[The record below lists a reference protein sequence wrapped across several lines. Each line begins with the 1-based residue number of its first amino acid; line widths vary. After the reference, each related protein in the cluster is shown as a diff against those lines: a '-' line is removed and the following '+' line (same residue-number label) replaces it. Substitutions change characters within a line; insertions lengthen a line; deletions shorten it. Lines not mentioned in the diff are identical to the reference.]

1 VSDVTSRTGDNVVQ
15 VHEQLRAA
23 ILAGDVRPGAKTSQA
38 ELARD
43 LDVGRTPLRE
53 AIRMLQSEG
62 LIFTEPNR
70 RVVIAS
76 LSIEDAEELYVLR
89 VAIEVAAARV
99 TLPQLTEADF
109 AELEGYMAQM
119 SHLAAAGTPS
129 LQLFRAPHR
138 GFHERFVGSAGQ
150 RSSRLI
156 AELFDH
162 AERYRRVYG
171 RISQGDYDK
180 RAVEH
185 RAMLDAAIAR
195 DADALAAALAAHYVA
210 TALLVT
216 SVLDPSYRLERLR
229 AAVEAI
235 APGALSAFLEGG
247 AQR

>member
-1 VSDVTSRTGDNVVQ
+1 VTDVTSRTGDNVAQ
-15 VHEQLRAA
+15 VHDQLRAA

-53 AIRMLQSEG
+53 AIRMLQTEG

-76 LSIEDAEELYVLR
+76 LAIEDMEELYVLR
-89 VAIEVAAARV
+89 IAVEVTAARI
-99 TLPQLTEADF
+99 TLPHLTESDF

-119 SHLAAAGTPS
+119 SHLAGGGPPS

-138 GFHERFVGSAGQ
+138 AFHERFVSGGGGRSA
-150 RSSRLI
+150 RLI

-171 RISQGDYDK
+171 SISQDEYDK

-195 DADALAAALAAHYVA
+195 DADTLAASLAGHYVA

-216 SVLDPSYRLERLR
+216 SVLDPSYHLDRLR

-235 APGALSAFLEGG
+235 APGAMYAFG
-247 AQR
+247 

>member
-1 VSDVTSRTGDNVVQ
+1 MSEVTSRTGDNVVQ
-15 VHEQLRAA
+15 VHEQLRTA
-23 ILAGDVRPGAKTSQA
+23 ILSGDVRPGAKTSQA

-53 AIRMLQSEG
+53 AIRMLQTEG

-76 LSIEDAEELYVLR
+76 LSIEDAEELYMLR
-89 VAIEVAAARV
+89 IGVEVAAARV

-119 SHLAAAGTPS
+119 THLAGGGPPS
-129 LQLFRAPHR
+129 LELFRAPHR
-138 GFHERFVGSAGQ
+138 AFHERFVSRVGP
-150 RSSRLI
+150 RSTRLI

-171 RISQGDYDK
+171 SITPTEYEK
-180 RAVEH
+180 RHVEH
-185 RAMLDAAIAR
+185 RAMFDAAISG
-195 DADALAAALAAHYVA
+195 DADALADALAAHYVA

-216 SVLDPSYRLERLR
+216 SALDPDYSLNRLR
-229 AAVEAI
+229 ESVAAI
-235 APGALSAFLEGG
+235 APGAVYAFG
-247 AQR
+247 

>member
-89 VAIEVAAARV
+89 IAVEVAAARI
-99 TLPQLTEADF
+99 TLPQLTESDF

-119 SHLAAAGTPS
+119 SHLAAAGGPPS

-138 GFHERFVGSAGQ
+138 GFHERFVGGAGG

-162 AERYRRVYG
+162 AERYRRIYG
-171 RISQGDYDK
+171 SISQGDYDK
-180 RAVEH
+180 RAIEH

-210 TALLVT
+210 TAVLVT
-216 SVLDPSYRLERLR
+216 SVLDPSYRLDRLR
-229 AAVEAI
+229 ATIDAA
-235 APGALSAFLEGG
+235 APGAMYAFG
-247 AQR
+247 

>member
-1 VSDVTSRTGDNVVQ
+1 VSEVTSRTGDNVVQ

-89 VAIEVAAARV
+89 IAVELAAARI
-99 TLPQLTEADF
+99 TLPQLSESDF

-119 SHLAAAGTPS
+119 SHLAGGGPPS
-129 LQLFRAPHR
+129 LQLFRGPHR
-138 GFHERFVGSAGQ
+138 AFHQRFVGGAGQ
-150 RSSRLI
+150 RCTRLI

-171 RISQGDYDK
+171 GISQDEYDK
-180 RAVEH
+180 RAIEH
-185 RAMLDAAIAR
+185 RALLDAAIGR
-195 DADALAAALAAHYVA
+195 DPEAVATALAAHYVA
-210 TALLVT
+210 TAMLVT
-216 SVLDPSYRLERLR
+216 SVLDPSYRLDRLR
-229 AAVEAI
+229 ATVEAI
-235 APGALSAFLEGG
+235 APGAMYAFG
-247 AQR
+247 

>member
-1 VSDVTSRTGDNVVQ
+1 VSEVTSRTGDNVVQ

-23 ILAGDVRPGAKTSQA
+23 ILSGDVRPGAKTSQA

-53 AIRMLQSEG
+53 AVRMLQTEG
-62 LIFTEPNR
+62 LIVTEPNR

-76 LSIEDAEELYVLR
+76 LSIEDAEELYLLR
-89 VAIEVAAARV
+89 ITVEVAAARV
-99 TLPQLTEADF
+99 TLPQLTETDF

-119 SHLAAAGTPS
+119 THLAGGGPPS

-138 GFHERFVGSAGQ
+138 AFHERFVGRAGL

-171 RISQGDYDK
+171 SITPEEYQK
-180 RAVEH
+180 RHVQH

-195 DADALAAALAAHYVA
+195 DPDALADALAAHYVA
-210 TALLVT
+210 TARLVT
-216 SVLDPSYRLERLR
+216 SALDPDYPLDRLR
-229 AAVEAI
+229 TVVAAI
-235 APGALSAFLEGG
+235 APGAVYAFD
-247 AQR
+247 

>member
-1 VSDVTSRTGDNVVQ
+1 MSDVTSRAGDNVAQ

-23 ILAGDVRPGAKTSQA
+23 ILSGDVRPGAKTSQA

-53 AIRMLQSEG
+53 AVRMLQSEG
-62 LIFTEPNR
+62 LIVTEPNR

-89 VAIEVAAARV
+89 VALEVAAARI

-119 SHLAAAGTPS
+119 SHLAGGGPPS
-129 LQLFRAPHR
+129 LLLFRAPHR
-138 GFHERFVGSAGQ
+138 AFHQRFVSSVGP
-150 RSSRLI
+150 RSSRLLT
-156 AELFDH
+156 ELYDH

-171 RISQGDYDK
+171 SITPGEYDK

-195 DADALAAALAAHYVA
+195 DADALADALAAHYVA

-216 SVLDPSYRLERLR
+216 SALEPEYPLERLR
-229 AAVEAI
+229 ATVATA
-235 APGALSAFLEGG
+235 APGALYAFG
-247 AQR
+247 

>member
-23 ILAGDVRPGAKTSQA
+23 ILEGEVRPGAKTSQA

-76 LSIEDAEELYVLR
+76 LSIEDMEELYVLR
-89 VAIEVAAARV
+89 IAVEVAAARI
-99 TLPQLTEADF
+99 TLPHLSEGDF

-119 SHLAAAGTPS
+119 SRLAAGSPPT
-129 LQLFRAPHR
+129 LQLFRTPHR
-138 GFHERFVGSAGQ
+138 AFHERFVGGAGQ
-150 RSSRLI
+150 RSTRLI
-156 AELFDH
+156 TELFDH

-171 RISQGDYDK
+171 SINQNEYDK

-185 RAMLDAAIAR
+185 RAMLDAATAH
-195 DADALAAALAAHYVA
+195 DVDALASALASHYVA

-216 SVLDPSYRLERLR
+216 AVLDPTYKLERLR
-229 AAVEAI
+229 TTVEAV
-235 APGALSAFLEGG
+235 APGAMYAFG
-247 AQR
+247 

>member
-15 VHEQLRAA
+15 VHDQLRSA

-62 LIFTEPNR
+62 LILTEPNR

-76 LSIEDAEELYVLR
+76 LSIEDMEELYVLR
-89 VAIEVAAARV
+89 IAVEVAAARI

-119 SHLAAAGTPS
+119 SHLANGGPPS
-129 LQLFRAPHR
+129 LGLFRGPHLA
-138 GFHERFVGSAGQ
+138 FHERFVGGAGP

-171 RISQGDYDK
+171 SFSKERYET
-180 RAVEH
+180 RHVEH

-195 DADALAAALAAHYVA
+195 DGDALAAALCAHYVA

-216 SVLDPSYRLERLR
+216 TVLDPSGDLERLR
-229 AAVEAI
+229 ATVEAI
-235 APGALSAFLEGG
+235 APGAMYAFG
-247 AQR
+247 

>member
-1 VSDVTSRTGDNVVQ
+1 MSDVTSRTGDNVVQ
-15 VHEQLRAA
+15 VHDKLRAA

-89 VAIEVAAARV
+89 ITVEVAAARI
-99 TLPQLTEADF
+99 TLPQLTEGDF

-119 SHLAAAGTPS
+119 SHLAGGVPGPPS
-129 LQLFRAPHR
+129 LQLFRGPHR
-138 GFHERFVGSAGQ
+138 EFHQRFVSGAGQ
-150 RSSRLI
+150 RISQLI
-156 AELFDH
+156 GELFDH

-171 RISQGDYDK
+171 SISQVDYDK

-185 RAMLDAAIAR
+185 RQMLDAAIAR
-195 DADALAAALAAHYVA
+195 DADGLAAALAAHYLA

-216 SVLDPSYRLERLR
+216 SVLDPSYRLDRLR
-229 AAVEAI
+229 TTVEAV
-235 APGALSAFLEGG
+235 APGAMYAFG
-247 AQR
+247 

>member
-1 VSDVTSRTGDNVVQ
+1 MSEVTSRTGDNVVQ
-15 VHEQLRAA
+15 VHDQLRAA
-23 ILAGDVRPGAKTSQA
+23 ILSGDVRPGQKTSQA

-89 VAIEVAAARV
+89 IAVEVAAART
-99 TLPQLTEADF
+99 TLAQLSETDF
-109 AELEGYMAQM
+109 AEMEGYMAQM
-119 SHLAAAGTPS
+119 SHLAGGGPPS
-129 LQLFRAPHR
+129 LALFRAPHR
-138 GFHERFVGSAGQ
+138 AFHERFVGGAGP

-171 RISQGDYDK
+171 SITPSEYEK
-180 RAVEH
+180 RHVEH

-195 DADALAAALAAHYVA
+195 DADALADSLAGHYVA

-216 SVLDPSYRLERLR
+216 SALDPDYPLHRLR
-229 AAVEAI
+229 TTVEAA
-235 APGALSAFLEGG
+235 APGALYAFG
-247 AQR
+247 